1 MAVLM
6 HLDILDTL
14 EKAGLSCIITFGWC
28 LMFTLPKRYIIHCLA
43 VTALGFGLKLMMT
56 GFGVHLI
63 VATFFGAMAGSFL
76 GVHFAQRY
84 GLPPKALI
92 IPSLICMMPGIAAY
106 KAMVSMVQIGYF
118 GFSMPLF
125 VQMMQYFF
133 DAIFIISALVLGLS
147 IPGILFYRR
156 KPIV

>member
-1 MAVLM
+1 MMGIIEIIQTIV
-6 HLDILDTL
+6 
-14 EKAGLSCIITFGWC
+14 LSCIITVGWC
-28 LMFTLPKRYIIHCLA
+28 LMFTLPKQYIMHCMM
-43 VTALGFGLKLMMT
+43 VTALGFGLKQVMVI
-56 GFGVHLI
+56 FGVHLV

-76 GVHFAQRY
+76 GVHFAQRH

-92 IPSLICMMPGIAAY
+92 VPSLICMMTGIAAY

-118 GFSMPLF
+118 GFDMDLF
-125 VQMMQYFF
+125 IGMMRHFF
-133 DAIFIISALVLGLS
+133 EAVFIISALVLGLS

>member
-1 MAVLM
+1 MMGIIEIIQTIV
-6 HLDILDTL
+6 
-14 EKAGLSCIITFGWC
+14 LSCIITVGWC
-28 LMFTLPKRYIIHCLA
+28 LMFTLPKQYIMHCMM
-43 VTALGFGLKLMMT
+43 VTALGFGLKQVMVI
-56 GFGVHLI
+56 FGVHLV

-76 GVHFAQRY
+76 GVHFAQRH

-92 IPSLICMMPGIAAY
+92 VPSLICMMPGIAAY

-118 GFSMPLF
+118 GFDMGLF
-125 VQMMQYFF
+125 IVMMRHFF
-133 DAIFIISALVLGLS
+133 EAIFIISALVLGLS